1 MSEAELIHA
10 LTQHPETV
18 TFNEVMA
25 VVQKNYSYRPVHFS
39 NGVGGSAVQNPPGKN
54 EGACRIFAWAKRMQ
68 LSESQTLHCFG
79 DYYRQDVLNNPESSD
94 HANIRS
100 FIKSGWAG
108 IHFTAEPLERRAEK
122 NQPGI

>member
-1 MSEAELIHA
+1 MRETELIQA

-25 VVQKNYSYRPVHFS
+25 VVQENYSYRPVHFS
-39 NGVGGSAVQNPPGKN
+39 NGVGSSAVQNPPGKN

-79 DYYRQDVLNNPESSD
+79 DYYRQDVLRHPDGSD

-100 FIKSGWAG
+100 FMQSSWAG
-108 IHFTAEPLERRAEK
+108 IQFTAEPLEKLQEK
-122 NQPGI
+122 KPV